1 MHEMALCESIVSI
14 LEDQAQSQK
23 FDRVK
28 KVFLEVGRLS
38 CVEPEALR
46 FSFSAV
52 TKNTL
57 AAGADLVILDIE
69 GQAWCLPC
77 GKTVSIPARYAPCPE
92 CGSYQLQVT
101 SGEELRIKELEVE

>member
-1 MHEMALCESIVSI
+1 MHEMAICESIVGI
-14 LEDQAQSQK
+14 LEEQAKAQR
-23 FDRVK
+23 FARVK

-46 FSFSAV
+46 FSFGAV
-52 TKNTL
+52 TKETL
-57 AAGADLVILDIE
+57 AASAELVILDIE

-77 GKTVSIPARYAPCPE
+77 AKTVPIPARYAPCPT

-101 SGEELRIKELEVE
+101 GGEELRIKELEVE